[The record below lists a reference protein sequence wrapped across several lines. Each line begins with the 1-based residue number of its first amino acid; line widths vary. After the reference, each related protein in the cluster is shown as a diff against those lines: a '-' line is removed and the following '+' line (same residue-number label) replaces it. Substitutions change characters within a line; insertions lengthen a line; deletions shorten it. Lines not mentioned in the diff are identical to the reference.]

1 MECTLLPFDLILY
14 ILQSVYNFKG
24 YVVGYR
30 EMLLADTK
38 SRLLDAS
45 KTEEDF
51 FVLVNQLYLAE
62 IDTQKKSL
70 AEALTELHN
79 SREIDFIGIVR
90 GIEINSSYD
99 FLTIVNVF
107 ENALP
112 LLDAKTED
120 VLHCLVYLV
129 LLSDREHE
137 IADVYQAF
145 ERFCSLETHRPG
157 ESIDCIMR
165 QNELSSYAPFLTC
178 SIRAYGPDRVDEAIQ
193 AIESLIVSNNET
205 VRNHTYYSLG
215 SLVVDDTR
223 AGYLWELLRN
233 NAVSEQDIRCC
244 NSILRALL
252 KFGDTFPSYW
262 PKIETYLTEVAE
274 DAPVEVLYEI
284 SSIVAFQKKINMSK
298 AALLI
303 LVEKLAHASL
313 KHEGI
318 ARNIDYLLV
327 HLIEINSPSLAIEL
341 LESILAVGVKVKRL
355 SYLSSQLMDK
365 YQELRAHIITK
376 WFLSG
381 ETSLYRG
388 VLDLLHGV
396 SGKDIELYAET
407 ALLDTEEK
415 KLFVCRKAVGWLFT
429 IPVVTV
435 RYIMSILDSAS
446 EETSIE
452 LESILYDPLLLS
464 YPGEL
469 TKIFQSF
476 IDNDIHKSLCER
488 MLEKLRAYHN
498 NIEKISKLSELKA
511 PGENINTYWKKFDKN
526 MQAAQEKASRHSFVH
541 LIATKQR
548 LLYGNSSVYYVE
560 QQNGES
566 IRQEVKM
573 HSFSHSTEMP
583 RLDVLDPV
591 SLNYFLLTCRCE
603 RMKNE
608 INS

>member
-1 MECTLLPFDLILY
+1 
-14 ILQSVYNFKG
+14 
-24 YVVGYR
+24 
-30 EMLLADTK
+30 
-38 SRLLDAS
+38 
-45 KTEEDF
+45 
-51 FVLVNQLYLAE
+51 
-62 IDTQKKSL
+62 
-70 AEALTELHN
+70 
-79 SREIDFIGIVR
+79 
-90 GIEINSSYD
+90 
-99 FLTIVNVF
+99 
-107 ENALP
+107 
-112 LLDAKTED
+112 
-120 VLHCLVYLV
+120 
-129 LLSDREHE
+129 
-137 IADVYQAF
+137 
-145 ERFCSLETHRPG
+145 
-157 ESIDCIMR
+157 
-165 QNELSSYAPFLTC
+165 
-178 SIRAYGPDRVDEAIQ
+178 
-193 AIESLIVSNNET
+193 
-205 VRNHTYYSLG
+205 
-215 SLVVDDTR
+215 
-223 AGYLWELLRN
+223 
-233 NAVSEQDIRCC
+233 
-244 NSILRALL
+244 
-252 KFGDTFPSYW
+252 
-262 PKIETYLTEVAE
+262 
-274 DAPVEVLYEI
+274 
-284 SSIVAFQKKINMSK
+284 MSK

-452 LESILYDPLLLS
+452 LKSILYDPLLLS